1 MCTCVIDWL
10 AVFLRTL
17 TVILLLNL
25 PLNPVSHP
33 RPPLT
38 ACPAST
44 HGVRVC
50 AGGSAC
56 VCACSC
62 VCMRA
67 LALERQASFICVSPN
82 VCGYTQV
89 LYLLK
94 LSVPEAPASRCQG
107 QRSCPWPLVPPRSSV
122 CECVSVCVCE
132 CACECECAY
141 ECACECAR
149 VHVGKGHDGDS
160 ALGRKVLEPHLV
172 CVSVWLYVCAGVCEC
187 VWARD
192 TTAPSRS
199 ADRFSNQTWCV
210 GIGVCMCMC
219 MCMCTCV
226 RQRGTERGR

>member
-1 MCTCVIDWL
+1 MW
-10 AVFLRTL
+10 
-17 TVILLLNL
+17 
-25 PLNPVSHP
+25 
-33 RPPLT
+33 
-38 ACPAST
+38 
-44 HGVRVC
+44 
-50 AGGSAC
+50 
-56 VCACSC
+56 
-62 VCMRA
+62 
-67 LALERQASFICVSPN
+67 ICVDL
-82 VCGYTQV
+82 CGSV
-89 LYLLK
+89 RGKVSNCLY
-94 LSVPEAPASRCQG
+94 VPEAPASRCQG